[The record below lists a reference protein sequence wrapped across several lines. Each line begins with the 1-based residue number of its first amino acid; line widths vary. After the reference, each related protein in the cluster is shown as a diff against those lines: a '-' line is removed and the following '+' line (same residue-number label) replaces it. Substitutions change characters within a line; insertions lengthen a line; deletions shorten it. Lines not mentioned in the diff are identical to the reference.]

1 MNKINYPSK
10 TSEFKA
16 LKKEYQSCILNSS
29 KIDLTEI
36 QNFLTSIGVK
46 ESFENILV
54 LPLDELI
61 QITPLSATNV
71 FLGLTDTKIKDRKR
85 NIASYFK
92 YVQFQQRELSIFF
105 NSYSDTLNILG
116 CSYCGIDH
124 INPYIPLSNDYRD
137 FEHFMSECTK
147 EDLLKIR
154 NIGNERAKKIL
165 NIYKGNIL
173 KYSEIHNG
181 SDKFINNILQKLTN
195 TSGELKFDV
204 FKNEKKNHF
213 TLDHILPQSEYPHLS
228 LSLFNLVPSCYS
240 CNSKL
245 KRDKKIYSNLNELVF
260 TSPTGSEKM
269 QDIIFKIYFKTGFDE
284 KKLPKELNDYSVKI
298 ESPFPEYFKIF
309 NLQGRYNFHKKV
321 SQKLISQRRIYSDS
335 QIDEILKLFKKGG
348 INILEGELKKQIFGY
363 EIFAENSNIP
373 FQKYKKDIARQL
385 KLIR

>member
-71 FLGLTDTKIKDRKR
+71 FLGLTDTQIKDRKR

-124 INPYIPLSNDYRD
+124 INP
-137 FEHFMSECTK
+137 
-147 EDLLKIR
+147 
-154 NIGNERAKKIL
+154 
-165 NIYKGNIL
+165 
-173 KYSEIHNG
+173 
-181 SDKFINNILQKLTN
+181 
-195 TSGELKFDV
+195 
-204 FKNEKKNHF
+204 
-213 TLDHILPQSEYPHLS
+213 
-228 LSLFNLVPSCYS
+228 
-240 CNSKL
+240 
-245 KRDKKIYSNLNELVF
+245 
-260 TSPTGSEKM
+260 
-269 QDIIFKIYFKTGFDE
+269 
-284 KKLPKELNDYSVKI
+284 
-298 ESPFPEYFKIF
+298 
-309 NLQGRYNFHKKV
+309 
-321 SQKLISQRRIYSDS
+321 
-335 QIDEILKLFKKGG
+335 
-348 INILEGELKKQIFGY
+348 
-363 EIFAENSNIP
+363 
-373 FQKYKKDIARQL
+373 
-385 KLIR
+385 

>member
-71 FLGLTDTKIKDRKR
+71 FLGLTDTQIKDRKR

-173 KYSEIHNG
+173 KYSE
-181 SDKFINNILQKLTN
+181 
-195 TSGELKFDV
+195 
-204 FKNEKKNHF
+204 
-213 TLDHILPQSEYPHLS
+213 
-228 LSLFNLVPSCYS
+228 
-240 CNSKL
+240 
-245 KRDKKIYSNLNELVF
+245 
-260 TSPTGSEKM
+260 
-269 QDIIFKIYFKTGFDE
+269 
-284 KKLPKELNDYSVKI
+284 
-298 ESPFPEYFKIF
+298 
-309 NLQGRYNFHKKV
+309 
-321 SQKLISQRRIYSDS
+321 
-335 QIDEILKLFKKGG
+335 
-348 INILEGELKKQIFGY
+348 
-363 EIFAENSNIP
+363 
-373 FQKYKKDIARQL
+373 
-385 KLIR
+385 